1 MKIAIVGA
9 GWFGCH
15 IANKL
20 KENHDVLLFD
30 ESGIFSGASMS
41 NQNRLHLGYH
51 YARSYKTRSLCTKT
65 FIRFKTDY
73 ESLLSNVP
81 NNVYAVPERESIID
95 FETYIKIFSDFDFQI
110 ADHGYL
116 NNVSGA
122 ISVNEKHI
130 NPFVAQSYFTKELDH
145 LLTRKYIDDIGS
157 LSLSYDIVINCTNNT
172 LNPIT
177 YQSFLQPCTIFV
189 YKKIEDTPF
198 DALTLVDGPLF
209 SIFPY
214 HKDMVTVSDVEYTPD
229 SDLSHSE
236 RIEKIENKISYYYP
250 EFRTKFKYQENL
262 RAVKAKPVDMSDNRS
277 PVITMENNIVN
288 CFSGKIQ
295 GIYYLE
301 DYIMQLIEGDEN

>member
-1 MKIAIVGA
+1 MKIAIIGA

-20 KENHDVLLFD
+20 KESHQVSIFD
-30 ESGIFSGASMS
+30 GQGIFSKASMN

-51 YARSYKTRSLCTKT
+51 YARSYTTRSLCTKT

-73 ESLLSNVP
+73 ESLLSSVP
-81 NNVYAVPERESIID
+81 KNIYAVPERESMID
-95 FETYIKIFSDFDFQI
+95 FKTYTKIFEDFEFQI
-110 ADHGYL
+110 ADHDYL

-130 NPFVAQSYFTKELDH
+130 NPFLAESYFTKELND
-145 LLTRKYIDDIGS
+145 LLTIKNVDDINNIS
-157 LSLSYDIVINCTNNT
+157 SSYDLVINCTNNN

-177 YQSFLQPCTIFV
+177 YQSFMQPCTIFI
-189 YKKIEDTPF
+189 YEKINDIPF
-198 DALTLVDGPLF
+198 DALTFVDGPLF
-209 SIFPY
+209 SIFPFY
-214 HKDMVTVSDVEYTPD
+214 KNMFTVSDVEYTPD
-229 SDLSHSE
+229 SDLTDYE

-250 EFRTKFKYQENL
+250 EFSTKFKYQGGL
-262 RAVKAKPVDMSDNRS
+262 RAVKAKPVDMSENRS
-277 PVITMENNIVN
+277 PIITMENNVVN

-301 DYIMQLIEGDEN
+301 DYVRNLCEF

>member
-1 MKIAIVGA
+1 MKIAIIGA

-20 KENHDVLLFD
+20 KESHQVSIFD
-30 ESGIFSGASMS
+30 GQGIFSKASMN

-51 YARSYKTRSLCTKT
+51 YARSYTTRSLCTKT

-81 NNVYAVPERESIID
+81 KNIYAVPERESMID
-95 FETYIKIFSDFDFQI
+95 FKTYTKIFEDFEFQI
-110 ADHGYL
+110 ADHDYL

-130 NPFVAQSYFTKELDH
+130 NPFLAESYFTKELND
-145 LLTRKYIDDIGS
+145 LLTIKNVDDINNIS
-157 LSLSYDIVINCTNNT
+157 SSYDLVINCTNNN

-177 YQSFLQPCTIFV
+177 YQSFMQPCTIFI
-189 YKKIEDTPF
+189 YEKINDIPF
-198 DALTLVDGPLF
+198 DALTFVDGPLF
-209 SIFPY
+209 SIFPFY
-214 HKDMVTVSDVEYTPD
+214 KNMFTVSDVEYTPD
-229 SDLSHSE
+229 SDLTDYE

-250 EFRTKFKYQENL
+250 EFSTKFKYQGGL
-262 RAVKAKPVDMSDNRS
+262 RAVKAKPVDMSENRS
-277 PVITMENNIVN
+277 PIITMENNVVN

-301 DYIMQLIEGDEN
+301 DYVRNLCEF

>member
-1 MKIAIVGA
+1 MKIAIIGA

-20 KENHDVLLFD
+20 KESHQVSIFD
-30 ESGIFSGASMS
+30 EDGIFSKASMN

-51 YARSYKTRSLCTKT
+51 YARSYTTRSLCTKT

-73 ESLLSNVP
+73 ENLLSNVP

-95 FETYIKIFSDFDFQI
+95 FETYIKIFSDSDFQI
-110 ADHGYL
+110 SDHEYL

-130 NPFVAQSYFTKELDH
+130 NPFLAQSYFRKELSH
-145 LLTRKYIDDIGS
+145 LLTIKNINDINNIS
-157 LSLSYDIVINCTNNT
+157 SSYDLVINCTNNT

-177 YQSFLQPCTIFV
+177 YQSFVQPCTIFV
-189 YKKIEDTPF
+189 YEKIDDTPF

-214 HKDMVTVSDVEYTPD
+214 YKNMVTISDVEYTPD
-229 SDLSHSE
+229 SDLTDSE

-250 EFRTKFKYQENL
+250 EFSRKFKYQESL

-301 DYIMQLIEGDEN
+301 DYVRQLCEF

>member
-1 MKIAIVGA
+1 MKIAVVGA

-20 KENHDVLLFD
+20 KQSHQVSIFD
-30 ESGIFSGASMS
+30 GNGIFGKASMN

-51 YARSYKTRSLCTKT
+51 YARSYATRSLCTKT
-65 FIRFKTDY
+65 FIKFKTDY
-73 ESLLSNVP
+73 KSLLSNVP
-81 NNVYAVPERESIID
+81 KNIYAVPERESMID
-95 FETYIKIFSDFDFQI
+95 FETYIKIFSDSDFQI

-130 NPFVAQSYFTKELDH
+130 NPFLAQSYFTKELDH
-145 LLTRKYIDDIGS
+145 LLTRRDIDSVGS
-157 LSLSYDIVINCTNNT
+157 LSLSYDLVINCTNNT

-177 YQSFLQPCTIFV
+177 HQSFVQPCTIFV
-189 YKKIEDTPF
+189 YKKIYNTPF
-198 DALTLVDGPLF
+198 DALTFVDGPLF

-214 HKDMVTVSDVEYTPD
+214 YKDMVTISDVEYTPD
-229 SDLSHSE
+229 SDLSDSE
-236 RIEKIENKISYYYP
+236 RIKKIENKISYYYP
-250 EFRTKFKYQENL
+250 GFSTKFKYQGSL

-277 PVITMENNIVN
+277 PVITMEDNIVN

-301 DYIMQLIEGDEN
+301 DYVRQLCEF

>member
-1 MKIAIVGA
+1 MKIAIIGA

-20 KENHDVLLFD
+20 KQSHQVSIFD
-30 ESGIFSGASMS
+30 GDGIFSQASLK

-51 YARSYKTRSLCTKT
+51 YARSSTTRLLCRTT
-65 FIRFKTDY
+65 FIKFKTDY

-81 NNVYAVPERESIID
+81 NNVYAVPERESMID

-110 ADHGYL
+110 ADHDYL

-130 NPFVAQSYFTKELDH
+130 NPFLAQSYFIRELDH
-145 LLTRKYIDDIGS
+145 LLTRKDIDNVGS
-157 LSLSYDIVINCTNNT
+157 LSLSYDLVINCTNNT

-177 YQSFLQPCTIFV
+177 HQSFVQPCTIFV
-189 YKKIEDTPF
+189 YKKIDDTPF

-214 HKDMVTVSDVEYTPD
+214 YKNMFTVSDVEYTPD
-229 SDLSHSE
+229 SSLTYSD
-236 RIEKIENKISYYYP
+236 RAQKIEDKICYYYP
-250 EFRTKFKYQENL
+250 EFHEKFKYDSYMK
-262 RAVKAKPVDMSDNRS
+262 AVKAKPVDMSDNRA
-277 PVITMENNIVN
+277 PVITMENNVVN
-288 CFSGKIQ
+288 CFGGKIQ

-301 DYIMQLIEGDEN
+301 DYVRQLCEF